1 MLALLTGLL
10 VALGVLMAGAVR
22 APVGHAATTPTVYAD
37 SVGDAVNG
45 AADIQSIAISDT
57 DGLVTVVVTAPGLQ
71 LGPSDYYAELDIAIN
86 ADQSTATG
94 DTSGEWVPV
103 GSDYMLFAGVESEGL
118 YQGFG
123 IYESQDGWIRM
134 DESSTMSYSAEGG
147 VYTWTFAASD
157 FGGTGAFGIWAGAQ
171 TSENGFGDTTGD
183 GWLTYELTSST
194 LTPSTPTGTVEPRP
208 IMQLPDGK
216 MYLLAGD
223 EYHQISQAQF
233 DTFGLSIQAIAYV
246 GELYHP
252 IGAPATDEQ
261 VQAMEAAYVQALNEL
276 GIPTTVPAVKP
287 PAPPAPAT
295 PAVTT
300 PAVVESPVINPP
312 LTVPAKPR
320 AGKYFTV
327 SFPVT
332 SSLTGQ
338 TLTAGKM
345 ICDPSVKSKVIPHF
359 EHFKNGKAT
368 LRFVIPAAAKGKV
381 LKVHLTMVLGDQS
394 TTRIESFLVK

>member
-1 MLALLTGLL
+1 
-10 VALGVLMAGAVR
+10 
-22 APVGHAATTPTVYAD
+22 
-37 SVGDAVNG
+37 VNG

-57 DGLVTVVVTAPGLQ
+57 DGLVTVVVTAPGLK
-71 LGPSDYYAELDIAIN
+71 LGASDWYAELDVAIN
-86 ADQSTATG
+86 ADKNTATG
-94 DTSGEWVPV
+94 DTSGQWVPE
-103 GSDYMLFAGVESEGL
+103 GSEYMLYAGVDSEGP
-118 YQGFG
+118 YQGFLLYG
-123 IYESQDGWIRM
+123 SESGWTWM
-134 DESSTMSYSAEGG
+134 DESPTMSHSAEGG

-157 FGGTGAFGIWAGAQ
+157 FGGTGAFDIWAGAQ
-171 TSENGFGDTTGD
+171 VSSEQVGESAVFGDTTGD
-183 GWLTYELTSST
+183 GWLTYELTSVP
-194 LTPSTPTGTVEPRP
+194 LTPSASTGTVEPRP

-252 IGAPATDEQ
+252 IGAPATDEE
-261 VQAMEAAYVQALNEL
+261 VQAMEAAYVQALNDL
-276 GIPTTVPAVKP
+276 GIPTTVPAVTP

-381 LKVHLTMVLGDQS
+381 LKVHLTMVLGGQS